1 MRSFTK
7 YRIANARPRFRSV
20 YGFMSTITRVAGS
33 FKSTIDIRTVIDK
46 KVINLLDLQESFK
59 FHE

>member
-1 MRSFTK
+1 
-7 YRIANARPRFRSV
+7 
-20 YGFMSTITRVAGS
+20 MSTITRVAGS